1 MLIVRSDLPEFMFI
15 FRLFNLSR
23 KTCEKGT
30 SNYLCT
36 DLKTVYIRRF
46 WNLLVWF
53 HFTPF

>member
-36 DLKTVYIRRF
+36 DLKTVYVRRF
-46 WNLLVWF
+46 WNLLV
-53 HFTPF
+53 